1 MTRLIARLVLAML
14 ILPISVAIFVLLFFG
29 VIVGRGGPPSVTT
42 VLIIWCVVYSFIAV
56 YWTTLWKDVIV
67 WTPTRKSRTTVAAF
81 WALGAGA
88 VIALIMW
95 PHVRN
100 EEAIAVLFGGG
111 VPPIV
116 WVLATVFIWRETAQE
131 RLERLKAAGTD
142 TIVCSVCG
150 YNMTGLK
157 EARCPECGA
166 QYTLDQLYAAQ
177 PARDKAALEDE

>member
-14 ILPISVAIFVLLFFG
+14 ILPISMAIFVLAFFV
-29 VIVGRGGPPSVTT
+29 VIAGLGGPPSLTS
-42 VLIIWCVVYSFIAV
+42 VLLIWSVVYAFIAI
-56 YWTTLWKDVIV
+56 YWMMLWNEMIV
-67 WTPTRKSRTTVAAF
+67 WTPTRRTRTIVAAF
-81 WALGAGA
+81 GAIGAGTI
-88 VIALIMW
+88 IAILIW
-95 PHVRN
+95 PNVPR
-100 EEAIAVLFGGG
+100 EEAIAVLLGGG

-131 RLERLKAAGTD
+131 RLARLKAAGTD